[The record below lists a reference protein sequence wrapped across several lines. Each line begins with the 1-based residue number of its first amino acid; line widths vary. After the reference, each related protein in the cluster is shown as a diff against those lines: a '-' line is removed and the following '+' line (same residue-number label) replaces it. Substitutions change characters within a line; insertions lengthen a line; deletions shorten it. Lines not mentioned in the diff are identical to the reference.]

1 MATLDP
7 TQYTLVPF
15 VLYETLPEK
24 MQALLNGES
33 LLIKAFEQR
42 EKLDVLIRL
51 EQKKFTVVQMS
62 YDVHQ
67 TEDNP
72 RYWITYNIGIN
83 DLSLFT
89 CFKFED
95 NTFELGNRYMIND
108 VVLYVSEDG
117 KTDTAIVE
125 EVYVSNLDPSQF
137 AYRLS
142 RDDGLYAEEDLLQHK
157 YM

>member
-15 VLYETLPEK
+15 VLYDTLPEK

-42 EKLDVLIRL
+42 EKRDVLIRL
-51 EQKKFTVVQMS
+51 EQKKFTVAQMS
-62 YDVHQ
+62 YDVYQ
-67 TEDNP
+67 SEDDP

-89 CFKFED
+89 CFKFEE

>member
-15 VLYETLPEK
+15 ILYETLPEK

-51 EQKKFTVVQMS
+51 EQKKFTVAQLS

-89 CFKFED
+89 CFKFEE